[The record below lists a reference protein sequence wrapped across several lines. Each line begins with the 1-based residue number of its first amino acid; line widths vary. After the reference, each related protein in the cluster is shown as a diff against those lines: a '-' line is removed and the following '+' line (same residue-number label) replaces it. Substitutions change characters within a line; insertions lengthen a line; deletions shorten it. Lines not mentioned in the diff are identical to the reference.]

1 MSDAD
6 PVTMSW
12 DAGDAQSLSAILA
25 DGDIWLSQK
34 TLSSLFG
41 VTVANINI
49 HVTDLRM
56 IREAVIERQFNVDQ
70 VEGARRVSRSV
81 KHYSFDTAYAIGI
94 RGQRFEA
101 IGALHKL
108 AVQSGMAEK
117 VPRIAE
123 VKERAFGHLL
133 MGALSGIA
141 TVLPQHHVPPYFID
155 FYIPDFSLA
164 IEYGERHHNS
174 RNQSEKDLERE
185 KLLSKQLGVQFIRV
199 PAGKEIEGLNHILR
213 CIFGPS
219 QHFS

>member
-1 MSDAD
+1 MSDSD
-6 PVTMSW
+6 PVAVDW
-12 DAGDAQSLSAILA
+12 DVGDAQSLPAILA

-41 VTVANINI
+41 VTVANINT
-49 HVTDLRM
+49 HVVDLKM
-56 IREAVIERQFNVDQ
+56 IREVVIERHFKVDQ
-70 VEGARRVSRSV
+70 VEGERRVSRLV
-81 KHYSFDTAYAIGI
+81 KHYSFETAYAIGI

-101 IGALHKL
+101 IGELHKL
-108 AVQSGMAEK
+108 AVQNSMAER
-117 VPRIAE
+117 VSRIAE
-123 VKERAFGHLL
+123 VKERAFGQLL

-155 FYIPDFSLA
+155 FYVPDFSLA
-164 IEYGERHHNS
+164 IEYDERHHNS
-174 RNQSEKDLERE
+174 RGQSEKDLERE

-199 PAGKEIEGLNHILR
+199 PAGKEIEGLNQILR